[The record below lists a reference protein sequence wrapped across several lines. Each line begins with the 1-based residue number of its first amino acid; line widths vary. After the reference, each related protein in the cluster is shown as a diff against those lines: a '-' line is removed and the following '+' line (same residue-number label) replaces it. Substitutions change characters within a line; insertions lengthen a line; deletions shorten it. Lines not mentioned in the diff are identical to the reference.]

1 MALAVCGPACPKPV
15 DLALQQLNHKGWTVA
30 DGVPGAIYAIAQTAD
45 GTLWLGGPSGLSRF
59 DGISFVRFD
68 GTRGLPAESRDI
80 KTLTAAPDGSLWI
93 GYAIGGI
100 SVLRGGVALHYD
112 ARDGLPR
119 GSVNNIVMDGA
130 GVTYAATS
138 RGLYQL
144 RGSRWLTI
152 VLEPDN
158 PTERVAA
165 MKLDRAGT
173 LWVVTER
180 QLWARRAGQADFLPI
195 ASRGNPR
202 RIGANALAAGSD
214 GTMWVLHFNR
224 MGGLTRVGTTQEI
237 VFPDV
242 TTNPGMEFD
251 RNGNLWV
258 GGAAIRRF
266 PAAALAADPREAAQ
280 QMEVFTQ
287 ADGLTGGSVNCFFE
301 DREGNM
307 WAGTYAGLDRF
318 THSNILRVTSANTFG
333 AAAAGESGSVWVST
347 AASGSDTDT
356 SILELRTG
364 NVVNR
369 YLAPDFTSAYR
380 APNGTVWFGG
390 TSGIVRFEPGLR
402 RTIPLPE
409 QGEVQTMVADNTGGM
424 WVSIAGKS
432 VFRLVNGRWAG
443 RGDLPTLPEAPP
455 FSALADNHGSVWLG
469 YTDDQLARIDGPN
482 VRMYGRADGLDVGNI
497 ISIAARQQ
505 DVWIGGDRGLAHFDG
520 TRFVPIS
527 SDSDNPFSGISG
539 IVALKGGDLWLNGN
553 LGVLHISRLELE
565 RAARDPQYRV
575 HVERFDRLD
584 GLKGYARQVR
594 PSPSAF
600 EGTDGR
606 VWFAT
611 QLGLVAIDPS
621 RIGRNT
627 LPPPVT
633 IWSIDGKS
641 VQYPAVVLPRLPVH
655 TTSVRIEYTAA
666 SLSVPERVQFR
677 YKLDGADVGWQDAGA
692 RREATYTNLGP
703 GQYSFHVIAS
713 NNDGVWNNT
722 GASLSFAIAPAFYQ
736 TRWFY
741 GLCALACLMVL
752 RLLYVLRIR
761 QVTAQLHGR
770 LEERLAERERI
781 ARELHDTL
789 LQSVQG
795 LVLRFRAAVSRL
807 PQQEPARPALEKAL
821 DRADDVLIEGRDRV
835 KYIRSSPSGDLDLP
849 QAIAATGEEL
859 AAEQPARFRSTVE
872 GAPRTLHPIVR
883 EEAMF
888 IAREALT
895 NAFRHS
901 GARQI
906 EAEVS
911 YGHSE
916 LRVRIRDDGRGID
929 VDVVREGGREG
940 HWGLLGMRE
949 RAKKIHA
956 TLTVWSR
963 PGAGTEID
971 VHLPAHIAY
980 APRKGAIRR
989 ESLVSPLS

>member
-1 MALAVCGPACPKPV
+1 MPI
-15 DLALQQLNHKGWTVA
+15 DLTLQQLNHKGWTVA
-30 DGVPGAIYAIAQTAD
+30 DGAPGAIYAIAQTAD

-59 DGISFVRFD
+59 DGISFVRYD
-68 GTRGLPAESRDI
+68 GTGGLPAETRDI

-100 SVLRGGVALHYD
+100 SVLRSGQALHYD

-119 GSVNNIVMDGA
+119 GSVNNIVMDRD

-144 RGSRWLTI
+144 RGNRWRVV
-152 VLEPDN
+152 VLN
-158 PTERVAA
+158 PENTTARVAA
-165 MKLDRAGT
+165 MTLDRAGT
-173 LWVVTER
+173 LWVVTQKR
-180 QLWARRAGQADFLPI
+180 LWARRAGQTDFLPI
-195 ASRGNPR
+195 ATRGNPR
-202 RIGANALAAGSD
+202 HIGANALAQGPD
-214 GTMWVLHFNR
+214 GAMWILNFNR
-224 MGGLTRVGTTQEI
+224 MGSITRVAISAAPSRGTPQEI
-237 VFPDV
+237 VFADV

-251 RNGNLWV
+251 RDGHLWV
-258 GGAAIRRF
+258 GGAAIRRLA
-266 PAAALAADPREAAQ
+266 AAALAADPGESVP
-280 QMEVFTQ
+280 QMESFTQ

-318 THSNILRVTSANTFG
+318 THSNILRVTAANTFG

-347 AASGSDTDT
+347 VASGADTAP
-356 SILELRTG
+356 SILELRNG
-364 NVVNR
+364 AVVNR
-369 YLAPDFTSAYR
+369 YPAPYFTSVYR
-380 APNGTVWFGG
+380 APDGTVWFGG
-390 TSGIVRFEPGLR
+390 TSGIAQLTAGVGLR
-402 RTIPLPE
+402 SNIPLPDPA
-409 QGEVQTMVADNTGGM
+409 EVQTMVADNSGAL

-432 VFRLVNGRWAG
+432 LFRLENGRWTP

-455 FSALADNHGSVWLG
+455 FVAMTDSRGAVWFG
-469 YTDDQLARIDGPN
+469 YTDDQVARIEGSN
-482 VRMYGRADGLDVGNI
+482 VRLYGKADGLGVGNVI
-497 ISIAARQQ
+497 ALAARQQ

-520 TRFVPIS
+520 TRFFSIL
-527 SDSDNPFSGISG
+527 SDSSNLFSGISG
-539 IVALKGGDLWLNGN
+539 IVALKSGDLWLNGN
-553 LGVLHISRLELE
+553 LGVVRIARLELD
-565 RAARDPQYRV
+565 RAVRDPRYRV

-611 QLGLVAIDPS
+611 QLGLVAIDPAH
-621 RIGRNT
+621 IERNS
-627 LPPPVT
+627 LPPSVT

-641 VQYPAVVLPRLPVH
+641 VQYPAVALPRLPVH

-666 SLSVPERVQFR
+666 SLAVPERVQFR
-677 YKLDGADVGWQDAGA
+677 YKLDGVDRGWQDAGN

-703 GQYSFHVIAS
+703 GRYAFHVIAA

-722 GASLSFAIAPAFYQ
+722 GASLAFAIAPAFYQ
-736 TRWFY
+736 TKWFY
-741 GLCALACLMVL
+741 GLCVLACLVIL

-761 QVTAQLHGR
+761 QVTLQLHGR

-795 LVLRFRAAVSRL
+795 LVLRFRAAVARL
-807 PQQEPARPALEKAL
+807 PQQEPARLLLEKAL

-835 KYIRSSPSGDLDLP
+835 KHIRSSPGGDLDLP
-849 QAIAATGEEL
+849 QAIAAAGEEL

-872 GAPRTLHPIVR
+872 GAPRALHPIVR

-906 EAEVS
+906 EAEIS
-911 YGHSE
+911 YGHAE
-916 LRVRIRDDGRGID
+916 LLVRIRDDGRGIG
-929 VDVVREGGREG
+929 VDVLREGGKEG

-956 TLTVWSR
+956 TLTVWSK

-971 VHLPAHIAY
+971 VHLPGHIAY
-980 APRKGAIRR
+980 QSRKSATRR
-989 ESLVSPLS
+989 ESLASPLS